1 MLRSFLRLFNKHQ
14 SVDVTDA
21 MAREAAFN
29 PALARRLRETEIEL
43 VQALQM
49 AENLRVENDRLV
61 RVLKGL
67 NLPSQMPE
75 ILEPVN
81 GATEPIL
88 REEETS
94 L

>member
-14 SVDVTDA
+14 SVDVADA
-21 MAREAAFN
+21 MAQEAAFN

-49 AENLRVENDRLV
+49 AETLRVENHRLEQ
-61 RVLKGL
+61 VLRGL

-75 ILEPVN
+75 ILEPVA
-81 GATEPIL
+81 GSLESVL

>member
-1 MLRSFLRLFNKHQ
+1 
-14 SVDVTDA
+14 
-21 MAREAAFN
+21 MARETAFN

-49 AENLRVENDRLV
+49 AENLRVENDRLA